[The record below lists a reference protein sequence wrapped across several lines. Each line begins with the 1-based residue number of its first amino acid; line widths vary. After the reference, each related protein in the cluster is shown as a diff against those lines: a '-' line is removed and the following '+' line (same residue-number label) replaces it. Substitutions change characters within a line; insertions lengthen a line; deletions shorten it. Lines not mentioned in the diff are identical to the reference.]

1 MKHGHFQVLFMQIYG
16 HRLDPTAETQ
26 DNERIREMLPLEAT
40 HVSENQ
46 RHKTRIPGCL
56 KIPGVASSA
65 AAFWAF
71 CAWRMAAMM
80 KMVASLDPWTCWSH
94 RCHSDY
100 HWIPEKPAEAIV
112 IITRV
117 YRQTWATRR
126 LEMHQAGI
134 AGISQPLRVETASVG
149 KVWILKHMGN
159 PCNVLHLIWRN
170 EIPVYQYIPVILSIL
185 AHDTYR

>member
-71 CAWRMAAMM
+71 CA
-80 KMVASLDPWTCWSH
+80 
-94 RCHSDY
+94 
-100 HWIPEKPAEAIV
+100 
-112 IITRV
+112 
-117 YRQTWATRR
+117 
-126 LEMHQAGI
+126 
-134 AGISQPLRVETASVG
+134 
-149 KVWILKHMGN
+149 
-159 PCNVLHLIWRN
+159 
-170 EIPVYQYIPVILSIL
+170 
-185 AHDTYR
+185 

>member
-1 MKHGHFQVLFMQIYG
+1 MSQGPCFTPMLEAEIAIIGTRAADVPGFEAEQKLHKWAPPFGTWSVDDLRMKHGHFQVLFMQIYG

-100 HWIPEKPAEAIV
+100 HWIPEKPAEAC
-112 IITRV
+112 
-117 YRQTWATRR
+117 WSHSDC
-126 LEMHQAGI
+126 HQG
-134 AGISQPLRVETASVG
+134 L
-149 KVWILKHMGN
+149 
-159 PCNVLHLIWRN
+159 
-170 EIPVYQYIPVILSIL
+170 
-185 AHDTYR
+185 